1 MVTGCAEIGEL
12 QRAIN
17 IGGIASYVQKPWN
30 DDELRRLTLDC
41 IARFNLIEEKAFIV
55 SQLSSSDGP
64 LAELLDGNQVP
75 GLAQRQ
81 ETHDVISALLREKE
95 LMMQEIHHRV
105 KNNMQVISSLL
116 SLQLSKITD
125 RSTRRIFDVSI
136 QRIRSMALVHQALY
150 HSNDLGSI
158 DFTDYVRTLVSGIAR
173 SLKVETVTWRVDGAP
188 VLVGI
193 DTAIPLGLIVNELV
207 SNAFVHGFPRS
218 LSGDILVTLRQDQ
231 NNHLTVVVKDSGRG
245 VPEGMDI
252 HRVQTLGLGL
262 VATLVEQLDGRV
274 DIKKNDGTECTVI
287 ISPTSSGHDRI
298 QLAHRAS

>member
-1 MVTGCAEIGEL
+1 M
-12 QRAIN
+12 
-17 IGGIASYVQKPWN
+17 
-30 DDELRRLTLDC
+30 
-41 IARFNLIEEKAFIV
+41 
-55 SQLSSSDGP
+55 
-64 LAELLDGNQVP
+64 
-75 GLAQRQ
+75 
-81 ETHDVISALLREKE
+81 
-95 LMMQEIHHRV
+95 
-105 KNNMQVISSLL
+105 
-116 SLQLSKITD
+116 
-125 RSTRRIFDVSI
+125 
-136 QRIRSMALVHQALY
+136 
-150 HSNDLGSI
+150 
-158 DFTDYVRTLVSGIAR
+158 
-173 SLKVETVTWRVDGAP
+173 KVETVTWRVDGAP